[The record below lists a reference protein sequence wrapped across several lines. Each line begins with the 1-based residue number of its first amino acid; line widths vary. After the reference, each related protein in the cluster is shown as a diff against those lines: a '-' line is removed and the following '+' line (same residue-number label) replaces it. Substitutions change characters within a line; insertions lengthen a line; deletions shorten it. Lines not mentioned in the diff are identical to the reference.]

1 MSAKKLLGRWE
12 GAVEGAR
19 RDTLD
24 GSILSHPL
32 HAGVA
37 LLCGADDDSILQRL
51 AEWPESGHFELDVS
65 ALGAR
70 LLLGKNGFEVSFEKY
85 EGEALN
91 GRALRALKRKVNIV
105 ALALALIDGDE
116 GKIGKERE
124 SLLQTFPAFW
134 NAISAP
140 LELLSLQHREFLP
153 EVARAIRLDLAEAI
167 CGWLGAEEAI
177 VAVAIALVLNER
189 DSQKA
194 LDWLKGSFAD
204 ILERIYSE
212 EESRALVSRK
222 IGSVHLS
229 VKDKVLAR
237 VCDVGA
243 DEPVDFSYWFVV
255 YELGW
260 LSELV
265 GDILDGS
272 VSLKEIEGSRAT
284 RKKLQELL
292 RDPEFT
298 VALRMPEAEK
308 VLTPVAQRIVQSRL
322 QALGEWMRT
331 VHGEAVRC
339 QFRFIAE

>member
-32 HAGVA
+32 HAGLA

-51 AEWPESGHFELDVS
+51 AEWPVRGNFELDVS

-70 LLLGKNGFEVSFEKY
+70 LLLGKGRPEFAISEYRREPLNKMMEV
-85 EGEALN
+85 
-91 GRALRALKRKVNIV
+91 ALKYDE
-105 ALALALIDGDE
+105 ATATYALALIEGDE
-116 GKIGKERE
+116 GKIGEARK
-124 SLLQTFPAFW
+124 SMLQTFPAFW

-140 LELLSLQHREFLP
+140 LELLSLQHRELSP
-153 EVARAIRLDLAEAI
+153 GVARATRVDLAEAT
-167 CGWLGAEEAI
+167 CGWLGAEKAL

-194 LDWLKGSFAD
+194 IDWLKGSFAD
-204 ILERIYSE
+204 ISEGVYSE

-229 VKDKVLAR
+229 VKAKTLAR

-243 DEPVDFSYWFVV
+243 DGPVDFSYWFIV

-260 LSELV
+260 LSALV

-298 VALRMPEAEK
+298 VALQIPEAEK
-308 VLTPVAQRIVQSRL
+308 VLTPVAQGIVQSRL

-331 VHGEAVRC
+331 VHGDAVRC
-339 QFRFIAE
+339 QFQFIPE